1 MEDDMQLNA
10 KARFDQKTH
19 QGAAAARMSAEQA
32 LRRSVLSCLL
42 WEREFYEEGESIAQ
56 RILALCE
63 KVAPV
68 TIAELAVEAREQ
80 YHLRHVPLLLASAL
94 ARHARGDA
102 IVANTIHRVIQRAD
116 ELTEFVVVHALL
128 NGVTPDKVKNKLS
141 SQIKKGLARA
151 FTKFDAYQLAKY
163 DRANVVRLRDV
174 LFLCHAKPVD
184 DSQADVWKKLVSNEL
199 QAPDTWEVAL
209 SGGADAKDTFE
220 RLMREE
226 KLGYLALLRN
236 LRNMNEAGC
245 DEGLVRE
252 ALLARRGAHRVL
264 PFRYLA
270 AARACP
276 RYEDTIDQALVASIA
291 EARVFPGKT
300 IVLVDV
306 SGSMQAPLSQ
316 RSDLSRLDAGAVLA
330 SVITGDVRVFS
341 FSQHLR
347 EVPPRR
353 GMAGVDAILNSQPR
367 GATYLGMAL
376 QTLMKERHD
385 RLIVITDEQSADD
398 VPLPVAK
405 HSYMINVASA
415 KNGVG
420 YGEWIHIDGFSES
433 IFRFIQEYEANEYE
447 GAP

>member
-1 MEDDMQLNA
+1 MQLNA

-19 QGAAAARMSAEQA
+19 QGAVAARMSAEQA

-42 WEREFYEEGESIAQ
+42 WEREFYEEGEDIAQ

-151 FTKFDAYQLAKY
+151 FTKFDASQLAKY

-184 DSQADVWKKLVSNEL
+184 DAQADLWKKLVANEL
-199 QAPDTWEVAL
+199 NAPDTWEVAL
-209 SGGADAKDTFE
+209 SGGADTKDTFE

-276 RYEDTIDQALVASIA
+276 RYVDTIDQALVASIA
-291 EARVFPGKT
+291 EARVHCSRAPG
-300 IVLVDV
+300 
-306 SGSMQAPLSQ
+306 
-316 RSDLSRLDAGAVLA
+316 A
-330 SVITGDVRVFS
+330 SPS
-341 FSQHLR
+341 
-347 EVPPRR
+347 
-353 GMAGVDAILNSQPR
+353 
-367 GATYLGMAL
+367 
-376 QTLMKERHD
+376 
-385 RLIVITDEQSADD
+385 
-398 VPLPVAK
+398 
-405 HSYMINVASA
+405 
-415 KNGVG
+415 
-420 YGEWIHIDGFSES
+420 
-433 IFRFIQEYEANEYE
+433 
-447 GAP
+447 GAPSPM